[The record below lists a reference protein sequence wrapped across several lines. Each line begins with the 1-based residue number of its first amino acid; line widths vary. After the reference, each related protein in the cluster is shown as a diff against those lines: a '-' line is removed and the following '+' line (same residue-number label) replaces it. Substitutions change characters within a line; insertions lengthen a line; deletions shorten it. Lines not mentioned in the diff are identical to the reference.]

1 MLIRKNKQIQGTT
14 GKYKKV
20 SQKEWCQQWQSTL
33 LYCLCKICRGLK
45 KKKKQTEKTSPTIIL
60 KKWVWLY
67 LGVRVLHP
75 RRVSVRGLIGVC
87 LVVKEVKGLFAA
99 AVVGAGRTLHHCES
113 QLHVNLRRSLSLDEA
128 TAQPVAG

>member
-1 MLIRKNKQIQGTT
+1 MLIRKNKQIQGIT
-14 GKYKKV
+14 GNYKKV
-20 SQKEWCQQWQSTL
+20 SQKEWCQQWQSTV
-33 LYCLCKICRGLK
+33 YVKIFRGL

-75 RRVSVRGLIGVC
+75 GRVSVRGLVGVC

-113 QLHVNLRRSLSLDEA
+113 QLHVNLRCSLSLDEA